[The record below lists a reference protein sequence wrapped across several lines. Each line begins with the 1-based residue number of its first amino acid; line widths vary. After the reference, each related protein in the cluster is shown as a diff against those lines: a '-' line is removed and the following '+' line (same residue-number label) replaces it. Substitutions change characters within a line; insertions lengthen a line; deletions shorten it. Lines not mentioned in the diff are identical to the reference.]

1 MYTYK
6 HLSGEKKFAIKTIL
20 VLVLIFIGF
29 NLLGKYLPIGNDEM
43 TFGPQAKYATD
54 SAGEMGYG
62 GGVAEES
69 MMIDPIMPPMPGPTP
84 APGTDAEAYEVQDYF
99 VSIETGNGERDCNT
113 LMTLKGREDVIFE
126 SLNESLY
133 GCNASFKVK
142 RDSVE
147 SVLTF
152 LNELDPREVSE
163 NTYTIKREVSQY
175 ETQLEILK
183 TKLAALD
190 TALQDAMTSFAEV
203 EAAARR
209 SGDVASLAQVT
220 ESKLAA
226 IERINAGRL
235 EVTTELDRLERAKAE
250 TLERMEY
257 VYFSVNVYENEWVRG
272 SDLKD
277 SWVAALQQLVRDL
290 NGFLQDLTIGFVQ
303 FGLMVVK
310 YTLYASVLYIVARPV
325 VFRVR
330 QAWKEM

>member
-6 HLSGEKKFAIKTIL
+6 YLTGEQKFAIKTVL
-20 VLVLIFIGF
+20 VLVVLFIGF
-29 NLLGKYLPIGNDEM
+29 NLIGKYLPVAREEM
-43 TFGPQAKYATD
+43 SFGQESYATD
-54 SAGEMGYG
+54 AAVSGGFVG
-62 GGVAEES
+62 GGSKE
-69 MMIDPIMPPMPGPTP
+69 MYIDPILPPVPEPVP
-84 APGTDAEAYEVQDYF
+84 VPGTDAESYEVQDYF
-99 VSIETGNGERDCNT
+99 VSIETSNGERDCSA

-147 SVLTF
+147 SVLAF

-163 NTYTIKREVSQY
+163 NTYTIKREVSQF
-175 ETQLEILK
+175 ETQVEILK

-190 TALQDAMTSFAEV
+190 TALADAQASFAEV

-209 SGDVASLAQVT
+209 SGDIASLAQVT

-226 IERINAGRL
+226 IERISASRL

-250 TLERMEY
+250 TLDRMEY

-277 SWVAALQQLVRDL
+277 SWVAAIQQLVRDL

-303 FGLMVVK
+303 FALLAVK

-325 VFRVR
+325 IFRVR